1 MSGCSIS
8 VPMQRRAK
16 IAGTLGPACNSS
28 RTLTKMVRRGMD
40 VARLNFSH
48 GDRETHSGLVRELR
62 RASAKA
68 GRPVALLADLQ
79 GPRFRIGELPG
90 DLVLTAGARVK
101 LHTGKRRCVP
111 GGLPVTYAALARDVK
126 RGDRVLIDDGRIE
139 LTVTGKRGSD
149 VICEVIR
156 GGSVSDNKGI
166 NLPDSSLS
174 VPAVTAKDARDLK
187 TAVELGA
194 DWLAVSFVRR
204 AADVARARRLLTKTG
219 SSIPVLAKIERAEAI
234 DRLDEILQE
243 ADGLMVAR
251 GDLGVELSA
260 ARVPI
265 LQKQIIERANSLGKP
280 VITATQML
288 DSMRHSS
295 RPTRAEVSDVANAV
309 LDGSG
314 CLLLT
319 AETAAGKY
327 PVESIEMM
335 AEIIDEAESSGRTQR
350 QRPPDGELSITTT
363 TCHAGC
369 YAAADVKATALAV
382 FTRGGATAFHTARFR
397 PDTPI
402 LAFTP
407 SVEVERRLALAWG
420 VQPFR
425 LAERRGLHALL
436 RGLDRTL
443 LDQRLA
449 KRNDIVV
456 VLMGDRIGGAALS
469 RTNLMRIHRVGSSL
483 TEG

>member
-1 MSGCSIS
+1 
-8 VPMQRRAK
+8 VPGGA
-16 IAGTLGPACNSS
+16 L
-28 RTLTKMVRRGMD
+28 
-40 VARLNFSH
+40 RLS
-48 GDRETHSGLVRELR
+48 
-62 RASAKA
+62 
-68 GRPVALLADLQ
+68 P
-79 GPRFRIGELPG
+79 GE
-90 DLVLTAGARVK
+90 RVK
-101 LHTGKRRCVP
+101 LHAGSRRCAP
-111 GGLPVTYAALARDVK
+111 GGLPVTYAALARDVR
-126 RGDRVLIDDGRIE
+126 RGNRVLIDDGLIE
-139 LTVTGKRGSD
+139 LIVTGKRGND
-149 VICEVIR
+149 VVCEVVR
-156 GGSVSDNKGI
+156 GGSVGDNKGI
-166 NLPDSSLS
+166 NLPDSALS
-174 VPAVTAKDARDLK
+174 VPAVTAKDARDLQ
-187 TAVELGA
+187 TAAELGA

-204 AADVARARRLLTKTG
+204 AADIVRARRLLKKTG
-219 SSIPVLAKIERAEAI
+219 RTIPVLAKIERAEAI
-234 DRLDEILQE
+234 DRLDEILDE

-265 LQKQIIERANSLGKP
+265 LQKQIIEKANALGKP

-319 AETAAGKY
+319 AETAVGKY

-335 AEIIDEAESSGRTQR
+335 AEIIGQAEASGRTQR
-350 QRPPDGELSITTT
+350 QTPPDGELSITTT

-369 YAAADVKATALAV
+369 YAAADVQAQALAV
-382 FTRGGATAFHTARFR
+382 FTRGGATALHTARFR

-407 SVEVERRLALAWG
+407 SEEVRRRLALAWG
-420 VQPFR
+420 VQPFK

-436 RGLDRTL
+436 RGLDRVL

-469 RTNLMRIHRVGSSL
+469 RTNLMRLHYVGSSSARK
-483 TEG
+483 

>member
-1 MSGCSIS
+1 ME
-8 VPMQRRAK
+8 RRAK
-16 IAGTLGPACNSS
+16 IAATLGPACRST
-28 RTLTKMVRRGMD
+28 RTLIKMVRSGLD

-48 GDRETHSGLVRELR
+48 GDRKAHAGLVAALR
-62 RASAKA
+62 RAEQQAR
-68 GRPVALLADLQ
+68 RPVALLADLQ
-79 GPRFRIGELPG
+79 GPRFRIGEVPG
-90 DLVLTAGARVK
+90 GSLRLVAGERVK
-101 LHTGKRRCVP
+101 LHAGRRNCAP
-111 GGLPVTYAALARDVK
+111 GGLPVTYAALASDVR

-139 LTVTGKRGSD
+139 LRVTGKRGND
-149 VICEVIR
+149 VISEVVC
-156 GGSVSDNKGI
+156 GGTVHDNKGI

-174 VPAVTAKDARDLK
+174 VPAVTAKDARDLQ
-187 TAVELGA
+187 TAAELGA

-204 AADVARARRLLTKTG
+204 AADVARARRLLKKAG
-219 SSIPVLAKIERAEAI
+219 HEIPVLAKIERAEAI
-234 DRLDEILQE
+234 DRLDEILAE

-260 ARVPI
+260 ASVPI
-265 LQKQIIERANSLGKP
+265 LQKQIIETANAHGKP

-319 AETAAGKY
+319 AETAVGEY
-327 PVESIEMM
+327 PVDAIETM
-335 AEIIDEAESSGRTQR
+335 ADIIGQAESSGRTQH
-350 QRPPDGELSITTT
+350 QAPPEGGLSITVT

-369 YAAADVKATALAV
+369 YAAADVQAKALAV
-382 FTRGGATAFHTARFR
+382 FTRGGATALQTARFR

-407 SVEVERRLALAWG
+407 SEAVRRRLALAWG

-425 LAERRGLHALL
+425 LAERGGLHALL
-436 RGLDRTL
+436 RNLDRTL
-443 LDQRLA
+443 LEKRLA

-456 VLMGDRIGGAALS
+456 VLMSDRIGGAALS
-469 RTNLMRIHRVGSSL
+469 RTNLMRVHRVGTSFPKS
-483 TEG
+483 

>member
-1 MSGCSIS
+1 
-8 VPMQRRAK
+8 MQRRAK
-16 IAGTLGPACNSS
+16 IAATLGPACDST
-28 RTLTKMVRRGMD
+28 RTLTRMVRLGMD

-48 GDRETHSGLVRELR
+48 GDRATHSGLAKALR
-62 RASAKA
+62 RASKQA

-79 GPRFRIGELPG
+79 GPRFRIGEVPGGVLP
-90 DLVLTAGARVK
+90 LVAGERVK
-101 LHTGKRRCVP
+101 LHAGSRRCAP

-126 RGDRVLIDDGRIE
+126 RGDRVLIEDGRIE
-139 LTVTGKRGSD
+139 LHVRGKRGNE
-149 VICEVIR
+149 VVCEVAR

-187 TAVELGA
+187 TAAELDA

-204 AADVARARRLLTKTG
+204 AADVARARRLLDRAG
-219 SSIPVLAKIERAEAI
+219 RAIPVLAKIERAEAI
-234 DRLDEILQE
+234 DRLDEILDE
-243 ADGLMVAR
+243 ADGLIGAR

-265 LQKQIIERANSLGKP
+265 LQKQIIESANSRGKP
-280 VITATQML
+280 VMTATQML
-288 DSMRHSS
+288 DSMRHSP
-295 RPTRAEVSDVANAV
+295 RPTRAEASDVANAV

-319 AETAAGKY
+319 AETAAGQY
-327 PVESIEMM
+327 PVEAIETMSD
-335 AEIIDEAESSGRTQR
+335 IITQAESSGRTRHQ
-350 QRPPDGELSITTT
+350 PPPAAGMSVTIT

-369 YAAADVKATALAV
+369 NAAADVRAKAIAV
-382 FTRGGATAFHTARFR
+382 FTRGGATALQTARFR
-397 PDTPI
+397 PATPI

-407 SVEVERRLALAWG
+407 SADVQRRLALVWG

-425 LAERRGLHALL
+425 LGERRDLHALL

-443 LDQRLA
+443 LEERLA

-469 RTNLMRIHRVGSSL
+469 RTNLMRVHHVGSSL
-483 TEG
+483 D